1 MWGRRLHQ
9 QHSLGNRAAEPVYR
23 LLDNEGSLIGLTDS
37 SGTMTGPVVYA
48 PYGQTM
54 SNPTSDAFAYAG
66 LYQDTE
72 YGGDHAWYRSLSTE
86 QIRWLSPDPYNGSYD
101 LMNPQSFNR
110 YMYANGNPLGYVD
123 PSGLAGGVTG
133 WGGVC
138 TTAGK
143 IRGLGF
149 LSASND
155 GGFNPCNPVTSIIA
169 LGIADTVLDAVPNFI
184 ADNINSGLNSIFGSN
199 LSTSV
204 DASAV
209 QIAGYV
215 NAAFTVAC
223 SIDNF
228 NSAMCGPSGLT
239 SLIPGAGGDVG
250 KGVGDGIA
258 VATAISCSMG
268 GLSNPV
274 CDGFVV
280 YNIAN
285 SLYSLFNS
293 LFNGPAQFTGSLL
306 PRPSDLGG
314 LGTSPIGIPN
324 QNLSIQGILGQP
336 SSGAVPSPG
345 MRQ

>member
-1 MWGRRLHQ
+1 LM
-9 QHSLGNRAAEPVYR
+9 A
-23 LLDNEGSLIGLTDS
+23 
-37 SGTMTGPVVYA
+37 
-48 PYGQTM
+48 
-54 SNPTSDAFAYAG
+54 SNTSDPYLYTG

-72 YGGDHAWYRSLSTE
+72 YGGHAAWYRNYSAE
-86 QIRWLSPDPYNGSYD
+86 QSRWLTPDPYNGSYD
-101 LMNPQSFNR
+101 LMNPQSLNR
-110 YMYANGNPLGYVD
+110 YMYVNGNPLGYTD

-138 TTAGK
+138 TAAGK
-143 IRGLGF
+143 MKGLGF

-155 GGFNPCNPVTSIIA
+155 GGFNPCNPVSSVIA
-169 LGIADTVLDAVPNFI
+169 LAIVNSSLNVVPNFI
-184 ADNINSGLNSIFGSN
+184 ADSINSELNSMFNSN

-204 DASAV
+204 EASAI
-209 QIAGYV
+209 QIAAYV
-215 NAAFTVAC
+215 NAGFTIAC

-285 SLYSLFNS
+285 SLYSIFDS

-324 QNLSIQGILGQP
+324 QNLSIRGILGQP
-336 SSGAVPSPG
+336 SSGTVPSPG